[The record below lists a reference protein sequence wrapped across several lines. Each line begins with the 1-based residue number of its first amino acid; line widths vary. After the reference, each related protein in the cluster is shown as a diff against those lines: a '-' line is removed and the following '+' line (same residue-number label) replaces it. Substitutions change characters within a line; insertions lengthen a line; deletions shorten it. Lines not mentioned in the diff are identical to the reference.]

1 MVGSTPQLATAV
13 WVGTAD
19 NTSAIFNSY
28 GGIMYGSD
36 APTRIWKQI
45 LDTSLVNS
53 EYQSFP
59 TAYPIRYGSGNWG
72 SGYTGSYGS
81 STEYG
86 NRYGN
91 NDDAPEE
98 TANPESPAPGEQ
110 PAPSP
115 HQPAAPPAAPAQ
127 PEAPAP
133 DVPSLEDIINGQGD
147 LAELLRP

>member
-1 MVGSTPQLATAV
+1 MIGSTPQLATAV

-59 TAYPIRYGSGNWG
+59 TAYPIRYGNGNWG
-72 SGYTGSYGS
+72 SGYTGSYDS
-81 STEYG
+81 STG
-86 NRYGN
+86 NSNGYDN
-91 NDDAPEE
+91 NYVAPEE
-98 TANPESPAPGEQ
+98 TANPESPAPEDQ

-115 HQPAAPPAAPAQ
+115 QQPPAAPAQ

-147 LAELLRP
+147 LAELLR